1 MLKYFNIRH
10 QDKPLL
16 HRFFQPQDAWG
27 WVRLRAECSVSVKAQ
42 NLKWPPTDNYLE
54 QQSTAL
60 TDTKLTGDG
69 VMVLWLQQQFS

>member
-1 MLKYFNIRH
+1 M
-10 QDKPLL
+10 
-16 HRFFQPQDAWG
+16 G
-27 WVRLRAECSVSVKAQ
+27 VSLVLVKAQ